1 MLLGHA
7 EGFRFV
13 SPNSSLWI
21 ETLSFLS
28 LSLVSAKQGKKK
40 KVKVIPGRKKTVRR
54 NTSVKELYSFVGK
67 LLWVERERRQR
78 LRLDRRWV
86 PSGAL
91 GSWARPAEWS
101 LSSARAVLSA
111 S

>member
-28 LSLVSAKQGKKK
+28 LSLVSAKQGKKIK
-40 KVKVIPGRKKTVRR
+40 K
-54 NTSVKELYSFVGK
+54 
-67 LLWVERERRQR
+67 
-78 LRLDRRWV
+78 
-86 PSGAL
+86 
-91 GSWARPAEWS
+91 
-101 LSSARAVLSA
+101 
-111 S
+111 